1 MLEEAEK
8 QKIQSNTNGNAIQNS
23 APDQTPLP
31 IENSKKQKSAK
42 AKKSD

>member
-8 QKIQSNTNGNAIQNS
+8 KKIQSNTNGNAIQNS
-23 APDQTPLP
+23 ATDQTPLP
-31 IENSKKQKSAK
+31 VENSKKQKSAK